1 MNILVCIK
9 RVPATAGK
17 ITLTADEQAIDTR
30 YLGFTVSPH
39 EECAVEEAVR
49 IVEAHGGS
57 STVLTL
63 GPEEAT
69 DQLREAMAV
78 GIDRAIL
85 LQTDGGEWGAVAT
98 AAAIVDAI
106 RAREAVDGPF
116 DLILLGNEAADTG
129 DYQVGVRVAVAL
141 DRPVVS
147 GAKGLEVRDETV
159 SARRE
164 APGGGWEVYEIPRP
178 AVVTVK
184 EGHQPAALPVG
195 PGSAPRS
202 EEGDRDR
209 RARPG
214 GGRAGSDPP
223 ARAGREGECR
233 RDPGRGSGGCAAR
246 RRGAAAPRADR
257 MILVVVEHEA
267 GTVDRLSSEALTLGR
282 SLAEA
287 TGGPLQA
294 VVWGPGA
301 GAAAAPL
308 GAAGVAAVHEIAD
321 PRLTDYAPEA
331 LGKALAQLIERDAPA
346 AVIGTGSE
354 RGAEVLAHAAARL
367 GVPLAANVT
376 EVRPGEPWQVTRQRW
391 GGSLL
396 EEARLDGPVRLLT
409 VAPHAF
415 APVSASAAGAPA
427 TVQSFAPDLTDRDFR
442 VRITSHVPAEE
453 GAISLADA
461 RVVVGGGRGVGS
473 AEGFAQLDELA
484 ALLGGTVGV
493 SRVVTSAGWRPHA
506 QQVGQTGTRI
516 APDLY
521 IACGISGAI
530 QHMVGA
536 RSAKAILAINTDRD
550 APMVTRATYA
560 VIGDLHTVLPAIIAA
575 VRAAR

>member
-1 MNILVCIK
+1 
-9 RVPATAGK
+9 
-17 ITLTADEQAIDTR
+17 
-30 YLGFTVSPH
+30 
-39 EECAVEEAVR
+39 
-49 IVEAHGGS
+49 
-57 STVLTL
+57 
-63 GPEEAT
+63 
-69 DQLREAMAV
+69 
-78 GIDRAIL
+78 
-85 LQTDGGEWGAVAT
+85 
-98 AAAIVDAI
+98 
-106 RAREAVDGPF
+106 
-116 DLILLGNEAADTG
+116 
-129 DYQVGVRVAVAL
+129 
-141 DRPVVS
+141 
-147 GAKGLEVRDETV
+147 
-159 SARRE
+159 
-164 APGGGWEVYEIPRP
+164 
-178 AVVTVK
+178 
-184 EGHQPAALPVG
+184 
-195 PGSAPRS
+195 
-202 EEGDRDR
+202 
-209 RARPG
+209 
-214 GGRAGSDPP
+214 
-223 ARAGREGECR
+223 
-233 RDPGRGSGGCAAR
+233 
-246 RRGAAAPRADR
+246 

-282 SLAEA
+282 TLADA
-287 TGGPLQA
+287 AGGSLQA

-301 GAAAAPL
+301 TSAAGAL

-321 PRLTDYAPEA
+321 PRLTEFAPEA
-331 LGKALAQLIERDAPA
+331 LGKALAQLIERDPPA
-346 AVIGTGSE
+346 AVVGTGSE

-376 EVRPGEPWQVTRQRW
+376 DVRPGDPWEVTRQRW

-415 APVSASAAGAPA
+415 APVPASAAGAPA
-427 TVQSFAPDLTDRDFR
+427 TVQAFAPELSDRDFR

-560 VIGDLHTVLPAIIAA
+560 VIGDLHAVLPAIISA

>member
-1 MNILVCIK
+1 
-9 RVPATAGK
+9 
-17 ITLTADEQAIDTR
+17 
-30 YLGFTVSPH
+30 
-39 EECAVEEAVR
+39 
-49 IVEAHGGS
+49 
-57 STVLTL
+57 
-63 GPEEAT
+63 
-69 DQLREAMAV
+69 
-78 GIDRAIL
+78 
-85 LQTDGGEWGAVAT
+85 
-98 AAAIVDAI
+98 
-106 RAREAVDGPF
+106 
-116 DLILLGNEAADTG
+116 
-129 DYQVGVRVAVAL
+129 
-141 DRPVVS
+141 
-147 GAKGLEVRDETV
+147 
-159 SARRE
+159 
-164 APGGGWEVYEIPRP
+164 
-178 AVVTVK
+178 
-184 EGHQPAALPVG
+184 
-195 PGSAPRS
+195 
-202 EEGDRDR
+202 
-209 RARPG
+209 
-214 GGRAGSDPP
+214 
-223 ARAGREGECR
+223 
-233 RDPGRGSGGCAAR
+233 
-246 RRGAAAPRADR
+246 
-257 MILVVVEHEA
+257 MILVVVEHEG
-267 GTVDRLSSEALTLGR
+267 GTVDRLSSEAVTLGR
-282 SLAEA
+282 SLTEVA
-287 TGGPLQA
+287 GGPLQA
-294 VVWGPGA
+294 VVWGPGSGAVA
-301 GAAAAPL
+301 GTL
-308 GAAGVAAVHEIAD
+308 GAAGVAAVHEIVDA
-321 PRLTDYAPEA
+321 RLTDFAPEA
-331 LGKALAQLIERDAPA
+331 LGKALAQLIERDRPT

-354 RGAEVLAHAAARL
+354 RGAEILAHAAARL

-376 EVRPGEPWQVTRQRW
+376 EVRHGEPWEVTRQRW

-415 APVSASAAGAPA
+415 VPVSAAATGAA
-427 TVQSFAPDLTDRDFR
+427 ASVQPFTPDLSDRDFR

-560 VIGDLHTVLPAIIAA
+560 VIGDLHAVLPAIIAA

>member
-1 MNILVCIK
+1 
-9 RVPATAGK
+9 
-17 ITLTADEQAIDTR
+17 
-30 YLGFTVSPH
+30 
-39 EECAVEEAVR
+39 
-49 IVEAHGGS
+49 
-57 STVLTL
+57 
-63 GPEEAT
+63 
-69 DQLREAMAV
+69 
-78 GIDRAIL
+78 
-85 LQTDGGEWGAVAT
+85 
-98 AAAIVDAI
+98 
-106 RAREAVDGPF
+106 
-116 DLILLGNEAADTG
+116 
-129 DYQVGVRVAVAL
+129 
-141 DRPVVS
+141 
-147 GAKGLEVRDETV
+147 
-159 SARRE
+159 
-164 APGGGWEVYEIPRP
+164 
-178 AVVTVK
+178 
-184 EGHQPAALPVG
+184 
-195 PGSAPRS
+195 
-202 EEGDRDR
+202 
-209 RARPG
+209 
-214 GGRAGSDPP
+214 
-223 ARAGREGECR
+223 
-233 RDPGRGSGGCAAR
+233 
-246 RRGAAAPRADR
+246 

-282 SLAEA
+282 TLAEEV
-287 TGGPLQA
+287 GGPLQA
-294 VVWGPGA
+294 VVWGPS
-301 GAAAAPL
+301 AAATAGPL
-308 GAAGVAAVHEIAD
+308 AAAGVATVHEIAD
-321 PRLTDYAPEA
+321 PRLADYAPEA
-331 LGKALAQLIERDAPA
+331 LGRALAQLIGRDAPA

-367 GVPLAANVT
+367 GVPLAANVI
-376 EVRPGEPWQVTRQRW
+376 EVRPGEPWQITRQRW

-396 EEARLDGPVRLLT
+396 EEARLDGSVRLLT